1 MLKRILLVVVVLIG
15 ALLAYAA
22 TRPDTFRVERAA
34 VIKAPPAKVF
44 ALIDDFHQWAGWSP
58 WEKLDPSMKRSHSGA
73 ASGKGAVYAWE
84 GNGDVGAGRME
95 ILETTAPS
103 RVLIT
108 SFIKPFEARNT
119 AEYTL
124 RPEGDP
130 GHLGHVWA
138 RALRL
143 QADAG
148 VRQHGRDDRQGLRAG
163 PGQPEGAGRTLSRPT
178 ETARTNPRAHR
189 PDPCPICSDSTR
201 SRHARS
207 PLASRP

>member
-1 MLKRILLVVVVLIG
+1 MFKRILLVVVVLIG

-22 TRPDTFRVERAA
+22 TRPDTFRVERAT

-103 RVLIT
+103 RVLIRLD
-108 SFIKPFEARNT
+108 FIKPFEARNT

-124 RPEGDP
+124 RPEGEATR
-130 GHLGHVWA
+130 VTWA
-138 RALRL
+138 MYGPAPFVSKLM
-143 QADAG
+143 QVFVSMDAMIG
-148 VRQHGRDDRQGLRAG
+148 KDFEQGLANLK
-163 PGQPEGAGRTLSRPT
+163 A
-178 ETARTNPRAHR
+178 
-189 PDPCPICSDSTR
+189 
-201 SRHARS
+201 
-207 PLASRP
+207 LAER